1 MSSTSIKCLFC
12 EHTQTRST
20 PFEDTVFNN
29 KTFEYVQCTKCDLIF
44 VNPLPDTDDLIK
56 MYPVEYQGNLA
67 IAASGAYNSLFSQ
80 IQSKGKY
87 SSILDYGCG
96 GGRFVVEALEKGYS
110 VTGAEYNPE

>member
-67 IAASGAYNSLFSQ
+67 IAASGLH
-80 IQSKGKY
+80 I
-87 SSILDYGCG
+87 ILCLVK
-96 GGRFVVEALEKGYS
+96 FNQKENIAAFWITVVVVEDLWWKHWKKDT
-110 VTGAEYNPE
+110 V